1 MLRDL
6 IDLFA
11 TPRSRVRRG
20 HRSAAPMVQPPCDEV
35 FAGFAAGAALQAE
48 QRRGH
53 GRVRPRA
60 APRAERGAER
70 ARRRWPVLAGARG
83 RGQALRLTVG

>member
-48 QRRGH
+48 QRRGNKRGVPLH
-53 GRVRPRA
+53 PRL
-60 APRAERGAER
+60 PDR
-70 ARRRWPVLAGARG
+70 
-83 RGQALRLTVG
+83 QALRLTVG